1 MCVEHY
7 NLNAPMC
14 NFASRLLFCLFRR
27 LFDKAL
33 ACKLSSKKMKFI
45 FKKYLEFEKRHGDE
59 TTVESVKKMAEEY
72 VQEKA
77 S

>member
-1 MCVEHY
+1 MEATR
-7 NLNAPMC
+7 NLC
-14 NFASRLLFCLFRR
+14 NKSNSFTTILYFRR

-59 TTVESVKKMAEEY
+59 TTVENVKKMAEEY
-72 VQEKA
+72 VQDKA
-77 S
+77 A